1 MWKAGTVL
9 AAAWRR
15 RRTMGGAAVMQQL
28 ILIVEDDDDS
38 RRMLELLLSANE
50 YETMSARNGA
60 EALELMR
67 GRKPCL
73 VLLDLQMP
81 VMSGWEFRE
90 HQLKDP
96 ELADVPVLCVTA
108 FFNPGDVEKELG
120 LRCVPKAR
128 QFSEVLHEV
137 KIACGEAHA

>member
-1 MWKAGTVL
+1 
-9 AAAWRR
+9 
-15 RRTMGGAAVMQQL
+15 MQQL

-38 RRMLELLLSANE
+38 RRMLELLLASND

-60 EALELMR
+60 EALERMR
-67 GRKPCL
+67 ERKPCL

-90 HQLKDP
+90 RQLQDA

-108 FFNPGDVEKELG
+108 FYNPGEVEKKLG

-128 QFSEVLHEV
+128 QFSEVIREV
-137 KIACGEAHA
+137 RMACGETPA

>member
-1 MWKAGTVL
+1 
-9 AAAWRR
+9 
-15 RRTMGGAAVMQQL
+15 MQQL

-38 RRMLELLLSANE
+38 RRMLELLLASND
-50 YETMSARNGA
+50 YETMSARHGA
-60 EALELMR
+60 EALERMR
-67 GRKPCL
+67 ERKPCL

-90 HQLKDP
+90 RQLQDP

-108 FFNPGDVEKELG
+108 FFNPGEVEKELG

-128 QFSEVLHEV
+128 QFSEVIHEV
-137 KIACGEAHA
+137 RMACGETPA

>member
-1 MWKAGTVL
+1 
-9 AAAWRR
+9 
-15 RRTMGGAAVMQQL
+15 MQQL

-38 RRMLELLLSANE
+38 RRMLELLLASND

-60 EALELMR
+60 EALERMR
-67 GRKPCL
+67 ERKPCL

-90 HQLKDP
+90 RQLQDP

-108 FFNPGDVEKELG
+108 FFNPGEVEKELG

-128 QFSEVLHEV
+128 QFSEVINEV
-137 KIACGEAHA
+137 RMACGETPA